1 MRVANIYDV
10 NAKTYLFK
18 LARPEDKVFLVIESG
33 IRAHTTAF
41 SREKNIMPSQF
52 SMKVKPPFPPR
63 SITPQLLLEA
73 AASGMAALTANCCH
87 CRDTFGGD
95 LGSN

>member
-52 SMKVKPPFPPR
+52 SMKVKPPSPPGPLHHNSCWR
-63 SITPQLLLEA
+63 LQPVAWPLLPQIVAIAGTLL
-73 AASGMAALTANCCH
+73 GVI
-87 CRDTFGGD
+87 
-95 LGSN
+95 